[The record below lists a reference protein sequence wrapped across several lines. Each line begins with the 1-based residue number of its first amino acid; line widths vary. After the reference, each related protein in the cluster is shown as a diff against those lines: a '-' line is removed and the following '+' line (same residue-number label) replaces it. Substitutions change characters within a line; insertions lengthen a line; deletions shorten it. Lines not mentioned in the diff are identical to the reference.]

1 MIEKVSVRLV
11 PTGEFML
18 EGEIKCSDLNPK
30 ATLLLSA
37 AKCSG
42 LTTMRIMEKERVR
55 PKRFEISV
63 SGALSTETLQSG
75 SIFTSFNMI
84 YNLECDCIEDQIK
97 ISRAVNL
104 AHDKYCGLVRMLR
117 MIAPVA
123 HEIAIVNTARP
134 VETQP

>member
-1 MIEKVSVRLV
+1 MPPAGKNKTYGHDRKSIRTTR
-11 PTGEFML
+11 PDGRIHAL

-30 ATLLLSA
+30 ATLLLAA

-75 SIFTSFNMI
+75 SIFTSFNI
-84 YNLECDCIEDQIK
+84 CLLYTSPSPRDT
-97 ISRAVNL
+97 R
-104 AHDKYCGLVRMLR
+104 
-117 MIAPVA
+117 
-123 HEIAIVNTARP
+123 
-134 VETQP
+134 

>member
-1 MIEKVSVRLV
+1 MIEKVSVQLQ
-11 PTGEFML
+11 PSGDLLL
-18 EGEIKCSDLNPK
+18 EGNTRCNDLNPK
-30 ATLLLSA
+30 ATLLLAA
-37 AKCSG
+37 AKCSA
-42 LTTMRIMEKERVR
+42 LTSLHIMDRERVH
-55 PKRFEISV
+55 PKRFEISA

-104 AHDKYCGLVRMLR
+104 AHDKYCGMVRMLR

-123 HEIAIVNTARP
+123 HEIAIVNTAHP
-134 VETQP
+134 IEH